1 VRPACRRVEA
11 GDVDL
16 IHPED
21 VEQLACELR
30 VDLGDLARF
39 QRSEGQPPDGGER
52 IGRGCA
58 LLLLD

>member
-1 VRPACRRVEA
+1 M
-11 GDVDL
+11 DL

-30 VDLGDLARF
+30 VDLGDFARF

-52 IGRGCA
+52 IGRGCGA